1 MKGYA
6 RTDIGKTRRENQD
19 AYYLPKAGE
28 RFALVADGMGG
39 HRAGD
44 VASGIAVTEM
54 VRWLRLA
61 AVPGKS
67 ALEHAVGE
75 ANKAV
80 YQAAKQDPLKA
91 GMGTTLTAV
100 WMDGNDVLLAHV
112 GDSRAYLYRDGVLMQ
127 LSRDHSLVAE
137 LLARGEITYEES
149 LTHPQRNYI
158 TRAVG
163 TEPDVRPDIL
173 SMERKDGDIWFL
185 CTDGLSNVLTNPEI
199 AHILSGRENWQDKLE
214 TMVSLALERGGR
226 DNITAMVITDE
237 EDPA

>member
-54 VRWLRLA
+54 MRWLRLA
-61 AVPGKS
+61 TVPGKS
-67 ALEHAVGE
+67 ALAHAVQE
-75 ANKAV
+75 ANKAI
-80 YQAAKQDPLKA
+80 YQAAKEDPLKA

-100 WMDGNDVLLAHV
+100 WMDGNTVLLAHV
-112 GDSRAYLYRDGVLMQ
+112 GDSRAYLYRNGALMQ
-127 LSRDHSLVAE
+127 MTRDHSLVAE
-137 LLARGEITYEES
+137 LLERGEITYEQS

-163 TEPDVRPDIL
+163 TAQDVEPDIL
-173 SMERKDGDIWFL
+173 SLERQEGDIWFL
-185 CTDGLSNVLTNPEI
+185 CTDGLSNAVTSPEI
-199 AHILSGRENWQDKLE
+199 ARILNGQETWQTKLD
-214 TMVSLALERGGR
+214 TLVSLALERGGR